1 MGVTN
6 SSLFGPKEFWRWET
20 GTIFPL
26 VFVWSRAK
34 YWQKGF
40 YSVKAAFFP
49 VLWLGGIE
57 FFLEPFFSGSLGDIE
72 LEACAV
78 PCTGYTEARRKCRD
92 SLRCAFLRSKVLRS
106 CPSLPFSEPSCAC
119 LLVVTWVFSA
129 IRYEGLEVGGATS
142 SVKPEVYAFKHLI
155 FCQLII
161 YIVKQS
167 WSNTSFL
174 DISKC
179 RSLYTYFEEKGLARM
194 KTCHRKI
201 KTL

>member
-78 PCTGYTEARRKCRD
+78 PCTGYTRRKCRD

-129 IRYEGLEVGGATS
+129 IRWRTRGG
-142 SVKPEVYAFKHLI
+142 
-155 FCQLII
+155 
-161 YIVKQS
+161 
-167 WSNTSFL
+167 WSNVFSET
-174 DISKC
+174 
-179 RSLYTYFEEKGLARM
+179 RSLCLQTFNILPAYYLYCETKL
-194 KTCHRKI
+194 I
-201 KTL
+201 

>member
-78 PCTGYTEARRKCRD
+78 PCTGYTEENAGTHCDVLSSGPK
-92 SLRCAFLRSKVLRS
+92 SLGAALLCLFQ
-106 CPSLPFSEPSCAC
+106 SLPVLAC
-119 LLVVTWVFSA
+119 LLLPLWVFLA
-129 IRYEGLEVGGATS
+129 IRWRTRGG
-142 SVKPEVYAFKHLI
+142 
-155 FCQLII
+155 
-161 YIVKQS
+161 
-167 WSNTSFL
+167 WSNVFSET
-174 DISKC
+174 
-179 RSLYTYFEEKGLARM
+179 RSLCLQTFNILPAYYLFCETKLV
-194 KTCHRKI
+194 
-201 KTL
+201 